1 MGARIALFLTAMVL
15 GGLGG
20 MLGSI
25 LGNAGGKRM
34 LFIGGFV
41 GGVLA
46 APLTAW
52 IARRAGWIAP
62 DRTLHTAVGA
72 AVGFI
77 LAATIA
83 VNTLSS
89 PIGPVL
95 STAVI
100 GIGALLGAG
109 RFGRPNRDAAS
120 SPRP

>member
-1 MGARIALFLTAMVL
+1 MGTRIALFLTAMVL

-20 MLGSI
+20 MGGSI

-41 GGVLA
+41 GGVLV

-52 IARRAGWIAP
+52 IARRAGWIDP
-62 DRTLHTAVGA
+62 ERTMYTAVGA
-72 AVGFI
+72 AIGFI

-89 PIGPVL
+89 PIGPVV
-95 STAVI
+95 STTLI
-100 GIGALLGAG
+100 GIGALVGAG
-109 RFGRPNRDAAS
+109 RIGRSQPADAPP
-120 SPRP
+120 PR